1 MPDFPLVPAVA
12 TLIAGAL
19 AATVSL
25 VASILAKDQKTSEF
39 RQSWIEGLR
48 DDVSQLIAHHEVSWH
63 MSEIV
68 RKKSKEEVQKYILE
82 HQKEWVEIYM
92 LESRI
97 RLRLNP
103 NEHQGIIGL
112 LDEDSSDIKSK
123 AEHKDFIR
131 MLSAETQKVLK
142 NEWDRVKLGES
153 SIIWLRRVSKAFII
167 SSLIAAIITAGYH
180 SCPELSCLSSL

>member
-1 MPDFPLVPAVA
+1 MPDFPLAPAVA

-48 DDVSQLIAHHEVSWH
+48 NDVSQLIAHHDVSWNL
-63 MSEIV
+63 SEIV
-68 RKKSKEEVQKYILE
+68 RKKPKEEVQKYILD
-82 HQKEWVEIYM
+82 HQKEWLEISM

-103 NEHQGIIGL
+103 REHQGIIGL
-112 LDEDSSDIKSK
+112 LDEESDNVKSK
-123 AEHKDFIR
+123 AEHKEFIR
-131 MLSAETQKVLK
+131 RLSAETQTVLK
-142 NEWDRVKLGES
+142 IEWDRVKLGES
-153 SIIWLRRVSKAFII
+153 SIIWLRGVSKAFII
-167 SSLIAAIITAGYH
+167 LSLIAAIITAAYH
-180 SCPELSCLSSL
+180 SCPGLSCMPSL